1 MNKIKNIIGRNED
14 VVSMQNLNNLYP
26 YGAEVIEENNFFAPL
41 SEEEN
46 KYDSFL
52 VVLDE
57 NGDIEAVFDT
67 KKEALSSWL
76 GEFHYEL
83 IKSLN

>member
-1 MNKIKNIIGRNED
+1 MMKIKNVISRNED
-14 VVSMQNLNNLYP
+14 IVSINNLNNLYP
-26 YGAEVIEENNFFAPL
+26 YGVEIEEENNFLASL
-41 SEEEN
+41 EQGEQE
-46 KYDSFL
+46 YDCFL

-76 GEFHYEL
+76 GKFHHEL
-83 IKSLN
+83 IDNLN

>member
-1 MNKIKNIIGRNED
+1 MLTVKNVVCRNED
-14 VVSMQNLNNLYP
+14 VVAMQNLNNLYP
-26 YGAEVIEENNFFAPL
+26 YGVEIEEENNFLASL
-41 SEEEN
+41 EQGQE
-46 KYDSFL
+46 YDCFL

-76 GEFHYEL
+76 GKFHHEL
-83 IKSLN
+83 IDNLN